1 MVVQPP
7 MPGRDGGVSAR
18 LDLGS
23 DRTAGQGVSQG
34 PEQDDSGRLGVL
46 RRLRA
51 WLARTDAVA
60 DRADD
65 PADARRPFVRRRWRT
80 TELQF
85 VPGVSQSRM
94 LTADPDRLL
103 IDYTRTMMGALVLAP
118 EPRTIGIVGLGGG
131 SQAKFCH
138 RQFPRARIEAIEDN
152 PHVVALRRRFRIP
165 DDDDRFGV
173 VLGDAADVLRDL
185 RGAYD
190 LLLVDAYDA
199 GGIPAAL
206 STAGWYADCAASLA
220 AGGAASFNL
229 YCDDVDHH
237 LALLRE
243 AFDGRLL
250 VLAEPRQSNRVAIG
264 WQGPRFPEPQSPVL
278 RKEGRQQLAPV
289 LAKVSAA
296 LRARRA
302 PA

>member
-1 MVVQPP
+1 
-7 MPGRDGGVSAR
+7 
-18 LDLGS
+18 
-23 DRTAGQGVSQG
+23 VSQG
-34 PEQDDSGRLGVL
+34 RRGQGGRGPAGAL

-51 WLARTDAVA
+51 WFTEMG
-60 DRADD
+60 RATGEGEDSA
-65 PADARRPFVRRRWRT
+65 PQPRRPFVRRRWRT

-85 VPGVSQSRM
+85 VHGVSQSRM

-103 IDYTRTMMGALVLAP
+103 IPYTRTMMGALVLAP
-118 EPRTIGIVGLGGG
+118 EPRSIGIVGLGGG

-138 RQFPRARIEAIEDN
+138 REFPGTRIEAIENN

-165 DDDDRFGV
+165 DDEDRFGV
-173 VLGDAADVLRDL
+173 VLGDAAALLRGR

-190 LLLVDAYDA
+190 LLLVDAYDET
-199 GGIPAAL
+199 GIPAPL
-206 STAGWYADCAASLA
+206 STASWYADCAASLA

-229 YCDDVDHH
+229 YCEDSDRH

-264 WQGPRFPEPQSPVL
+264 WQGVRFPEPRQPGL
-278 RKEGRQQLAPV
+278 TMEGRQQLAPV

-296 LRARRA
+296 LRARRE
-302 PA
+302 PQ

>member
-1 MVVQPP
+1 MQGTEREDGRG
-7 MPGRDGGVSAR
+7 PGS
-18 LDLGS
+18 L
-23 DRTAGQGVSQG
+23 
-34 PEQDDSGRLGVL
+34 L

-51 WLARTDAVA
+51 WLTRTAGSPHGGGDAASHARK
-60 DRADD
+60 
-65 PADARRPFVRRRWRT
+65 PFVRRRWRT

-85 VPGVSQSRM
+85 VHGVSQSRM

-103 IDYTRTMMGALVLAP
+103 IDYTRTMMGALVLVP
-118 EPRTIGIVGLGGG
+118 GPRTIGIVGLGGG
-131 SQAKFCH
+131 SQAKFC
-138 RQFPRARIEAIEDN
+138 RREFPLARIEAIEDN
-152 PHVVALRRRFRIP
+152 PQVVALRRRFRIP

-173 VLGDAADVLRDL
+173 VLGDAAGLLGGR

-199 GGIPAAL
+199 DGIPAAL
-206 STAGWYADCAASLA
+206 STGRWYADCAASLA
-220 AGGAASFNL
+220 ADGAASFNL
-229 YCDDVDHH
+229 YCDDVDRH
-237 LALLRE
+237 LALLRG

-264 WQGPRFPEPQSPVL
+264 WRGPRFPEPQSPVL
-278 RKEGRQQLAPV
+278 TRDGRQQLAPV

-302 PA
+302 PE

>member
-1 MVVQPP
+1 M
-7 MPGRDGGVSAR
+7 
-18 LDLGS
+18 
-23 DRTAGQGVSQG
+23 SQG
-34 PEQDDSGRLGVL
+34 PEGQESGGPGGVL

-51 WLARTDAVA
+51 WWARTGS
-60 DRADD
+60 RE
-65 PADARRPFVRRRWRT
+65 ARDVDGVEALPRKPFVRRRWRT

-85 VPGVSQSRM
+85 VHGVSQSRM

-103 IDYTRTMMGALVLAP
+103 IDYTRTMLGALVLAP
-118 EPRTIGIVGLGGG
+118 QPRSIGIVGLGGG

-138 RQFPRARIEAIEDN
+138 RQFPQARIEAFEVD
-152 PHVVALRRRFRIP
+152 PDVLALRHRFRIP
-165 DDDDRFGV
+165 QDGDRFRV
-173 VLGDAADVLRDL
+173 LLGDAAAFLPGR

-190 LLLVDAYDA
+190 LLLVDAYDRD
-199 GGIPAAL
+199 GIPPPL
-206 STAGWYADCAASLA
+206 STARWYADCAASLA

-229 YCDDVDHH
+229 YCDDVDRH

-264 WQGPRFPEPQSPVL
+264 WQGVRFPEPQSPVL
-278 RKEGRQQLAPV
+278 ARDGRQQLAPV

-302 PA
+302 PG